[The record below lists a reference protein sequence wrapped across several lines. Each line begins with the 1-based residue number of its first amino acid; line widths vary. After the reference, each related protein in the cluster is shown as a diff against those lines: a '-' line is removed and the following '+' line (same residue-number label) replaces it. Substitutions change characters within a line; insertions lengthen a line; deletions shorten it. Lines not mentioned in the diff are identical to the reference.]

1 MSKFDG
7 LLKRSS
13 TTPIKAAPK
22 GSPARTPGKSAN
34 PDYQKTTVY
43 LSKHLHRSIKIACL
57 KANPPLDMSDLVE
70 QELTNW
76 LNARTTQLNT

>member
-7 LLKRSS
+7 LLKRS

-43 LSKHLHRSIKIACL
+43 LSKHLHRNIKIACL

-76 LNARTTQLNT
+76 LNARTKHLNT